1 MRNGLTNLLQV
12 VVLLTGI
19 VYIIVGGLYIIKP
32 ELFCSIFQIP
42 LNTEWSNQIRIDDYL
57 MLLYLLSKSFA
68 IVITFI
74 GASMVMPLYD
84 PERYRELIYFNGVF
98 LPVILLG
105 YMLKQFFSSDYNAT
119 IFISLVFLVFLVV
132 AILNMTCLY
141 LTKKKRN
148 R

>member
-1 MRNGLTNLLQV
+1 MRNGLTNLLQA

-19 VYIIVGGLYIIKP
+19 VYIFVGGLYIIKP

-42 LNTEWSNQIRIDDYL
+42 LNSEWSNQIRIDDYL
-57 MLLYLLSKSFA
+57 MLLYLLAKCFA
-68 IVITFI
+68 IVMTFI

-98 LPVILLG
+98 LPVIILG

-119 IFISLVFLVFLVV
+119 IFISLVFLVV

>member
-119 IFISLVFLVFLVV
+119 IFISLVFLVV